1 MSTFTQ
7 HVYQWVW
14 GTRSNRNIL
23 DPSGQMKLYAY
34 IAGLLKN
41 KRCHPYAL
49 NGTNDHIHI
58 VTSMPPSLSVSMVI
72 KDIKL
77 STSSFIKR
85 SGIFESFEG
94 WQDGFGS
101 FTYSKSAL
109 PNLINYVK
117 QQKEHHRKKT
127 FREEFIELL
136 REHGVEFDD
145 RYLF

>member
-1 MSTFTQ
+1 
-7 HVYQWVW
+7 
-14 GTRSNRNIL
+14 
-23 DPSGQMKLYAY
+23 
-34 IAGLLKN
+34 
-41 KRCHPYAL
+41 
-49 NGTNDHIHI
+49 
-58 VTSMPPSLSVSMVI
+58 MVI

-85 SGIFESFEG
+85 SGIFECFEG
-94 WQDGFGS
+94 WQDGYGS